1 MKAPLSGWLGP
12 FNAADGFIP
21 TGSVS
26 KTAAEYR
33 ADSAAELAAASL
45 AVTAAVVGALIHAGA
60 VDADKLR
67 ASLGNLVADLL
78 PAERR
83 QAYGHS
89 LQLLLS
95 VIGSHPSPPINPN

>member
-12 FNAADGFIP
+12 FNAADGFTP
-21 TGSVS
+21 TWSVS

-33 ADSAAELAAASL
+33 ADNAAELAAASL
-45 AVTAAVVGALIHAGA
+45 AVTAAVLEALIHAGA
-60 VDADKLR
+60 VEADKLR
-67 ASLGNLVADLL
+67 ASLGNLVADLS
-78 PAERR
+78 PAERQ

-95 VIGSHPSPPINPN
+95 VIGSHEPVPIIPN